1 MTSEENV
8 AEKSDAPSPNV
19 QTMEKI
25 PEEGVEETSS
35 APPGDQKP
43 LSRPVDMQLGRR
55 SFGKQNCRKVPGTY
69 VAQCDQLA
77 IHVKSDGLF
86 VDCLECVSECRWVR
100 LLDNIT
106 YIACGVV
113 LRKAE
118 CGDGLDVL
126 LVQEA
131 KKNCRGKW
139 YLPAG
144 RVEPGETIENAVRRE
159 LKEES
164 GFTCSTDELICLQV
178 KGSGWYR
185 FVYSCTIQK
194 GSLKT
199 EPDEESLAAQWFG
212 IEQVRNKEVTLR
224 SSDIL
229 KIIDEAVRYREW
241 KSKVNE
247 ADLHPPIQIVNENQ
261 PGLFVE
267 FMMVKRSIDLSKTE
281 VLVHRSIKTE
291 EQLASAKDAFPT
303 VEFGFEYFFPMVVS
317 KCYRHLIEEGPNV
330 LEAPSGVVSVACLPS
345 PVESLSHGLRV
356 RLFCQHKKSQRKSN
370 LIDPNRYHWL
380 QVNAPEVLAK
390 FHLKTDQFKVALHM
404 L

>member
-43 LSRPVDMQLGRR
+43 LSRPVDMQLG
-55 SFGKQNCRKVPGTY
+55 K
-69 VAQCDQLA
+69 
-77 IHVKSDGLF
+77 
-86 VDCLECVSECRWVR
+86 CRWVR